1 MIRYAVPTAYW
12 YRIARS
18 NGCSATTSVPIYST
32 PRLCNQYF
40 ARLHAPIRTSTLA
53 TSVACSIGTP
63 LMSSRRSVRWIPAFR
78 RGLAGFTYSASTL
91 PCRSTQITPSSGSRK
106 WFCCSKLMKA
116 DTPAARVSMVRIAVD
131 NWNLSSWSIVAAGA
145 VEETIT
151 PDIRSTFDAAINPGF
166 YNQVILTF
174 YYLQAAPGNLL
185 RFLGEIRYA
194 EVYPA
199 ATVVGVRRRQP
210 SCPPDPSPPYPARIY
225 ARARSLRIRTDGT
238 PEPA

>member
-12 YRIARS
+12 QITARS
-18 NGCSATTSVPIYST
+18 NGCSATTSIAVNST
-32 PRLCNQYF
+32 PRLCSRYF
-40 ARLHAPIRTSTLA
+40 ARLQAPIRASTLA
-53 TSVACSIGTP
+53 TSVACSIFTP
-63 LMSSRRSVRWIPAFR
+63 SISSRRSVRWIPAFR
-78 RGLAGFTYSASTL
+78 PGLAGFTYSASTL

-166 YNQVILTF
+166 YNQIILTF
-174 YYLQAAPGNLL
+174 YSLQAAPGNLL
-185 RFLGEIRYA
+185 RFLGEIHYA

-199 ATVVGVRRRQP
+199 ATVVGCADGSHPVPQTRT
-210 SCPPDPSPPYPARIY
+210 PYPARIY

-238 PEPA
+238 PDR